1 VSAAGTVVLATHNQ
15 HKLAE
20 VRAILGAAGV
30 DPQRIVSAAELG
42 VAPPLEDGLTFADNA
57 LVKARALVAATG
69 LPAMADD
76 SGLVVDVLGGAPG
89 IFSARWCGRH
99 GDDEANLRLLL
110 DQLGDVRDPH
120 RTARFRCAAV
130 LVTPDGTEV
139 VEHGD
144 LDGTLTTAPRGAHG
158 FGYDPVLVPTGEHR
172 TCAELTPEEK
182 NARSHRGTA
191 FRALAG
197 SVVAVLGQPG

>member
-1 VSAAGTVVLATHNQ
+1 VTVAGTVVLATHNQ

-20 VRAILGAAGV
+20 VRAILGEAGV
-30 DPQRIVSAAELG
+30 DPRRIVSAAELDIPG
-42 VAPPLEDGLTFADNA
+42 PVEDGLTFADNA
-57 LVKARALVAATG
+57 LIKARALVAATG

-89 IFSARWCGRH
+89 IFSARWCGHH
-99 GDDEANLRLLL
+99 GDDDANLRLLL
-110 DQLGDVRDPH
+110 DQLADVRDPH

-130 LVTPDGTEV
+130 LVTPQGTEV

-144 LDGTLTTAPRGAHG
+144 LDGTLTMAPRGAHG
-158 FGYDPVLVPTGEHR
+158 FGYDPILVPTGEHR
-172 TCAELTPEEK
+172 TCAELSAQEK

-191 FRALAG
+191 FRALAP
-197 SVVAVLGQPG
+197 SVVAVC